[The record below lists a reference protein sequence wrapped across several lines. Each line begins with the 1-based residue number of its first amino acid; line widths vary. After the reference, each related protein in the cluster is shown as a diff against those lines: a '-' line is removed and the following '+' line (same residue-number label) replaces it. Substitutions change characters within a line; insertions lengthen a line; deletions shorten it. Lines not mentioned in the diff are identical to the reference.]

1 MESVQIPPM
10 LTQPFIENSIEH
22 GIKHGNSKGNIK
34 VRFLKKESSLVVEVE
49 DDGVGREKALEIL
62 RGQNKNH
69 KSLSTS
75 ITCERINVLNKKMN
89 KKITFAIEDL
99 KTESSATS
107 GTRVVFE
114 IPLKD

>member
-1 MESVQIPPM
+1 VDERLDMESVQIPPM

-22 GIKHGNSKGNIK
+22 GIKHRNSRGNIK

-75 ITCERINVLNKKMN
+75 ITCERIHVLN

-99 KTESSATS
+99 KTDSGAAA

-114 IPLKD
+114 IPI